1 MVIVPERESVD
12 ELAETVT
19 VTLPLPDPDVWLT
32 LTQPRLSETV
42 QLVLDVTVIA

>member
-32 LTQPRLSETV
+32 LAQPRLSETV
-42 QLVLDVTVIA
+42 HPVFEVTVIA